1 MKEKGLGVQATLRS
15 KLKAMI
21 SPPEKSRWEDTLK
34 RKNLYQLV
42 HMESNL
48 RTKQK

>member
-1 MKEKGLGVQATLRS
+1 MKEKGLGVQARLGS

-21 SPPEKSRWEDTLK
+21 SAPEKSRWEDTLK

-42 HMESNL
+42 HIELNL
-48 RTKQK
+48 TKQK

>member
-1 MKEKGLGVQATLRS
+1 MKEKGLGVQARLGS

-21 SPPEKSRWEDTLK
+21 SAPEKSGWEDTLK

-42 HMESNL
+42 HIELNL
-48 RTKQK
+48 TKQK